1 MAALNLQLMNMYDS
15 SVGSK
20 RRDFLCYATDIFTL
34 NWWNHLKTLYLKILI
49 WYILTC
55 EVLGFKTSKSQSTT
69 KICQGDK
76 WNPSSL
82 RGMTLMTSHVTFIF
96 NGRLRLKLTFTPP
109 FSLEPMLKVEL
120 LLPCRHIH
128 LALSMTDLNYLP
140 HGSVSGR
147 FEGVLEVN
155 LEIIVSTFKRHG
167 KLIFL

>member
-109 FSLEPMLKVEL
+109 FSLEPSVKSWAAAPLQT
-120 LLPCRHIH
+120 HT
-128 LALSMTDLNYLP
+128 LSPLYDWSKL
-140 HGSVSGR
+140 SSAWQCFWKIWR
-147 FEGVLEVN
+147 
-155 LEIIVSTFKRHG
+155 SAWG
-167 KLIFL
+167 KFGNNCEHF